1 MEMIKLSRR
10 WRRSRHPQNHPD
22 DKFSLP
28 TRDDFQPIDT
38 REQDELVRSFEER
51 HAQQNF
57 LWRGV
62 FSAFLLCFA
71 SFFVFSIIQQAS
83 SPWELRYHA
92 YFMDD
97 VESWLVISADW
108 VAVLA
113 CLMAVKGLLFHK
125 SKFHKQWIWYSC
137 YTGLLL
143 ALFWLYQML
152 RMPKFRWDIIW
163 LPFGPLSGAGI
174 CLYVDHLLA
183 ESLQEVR
190 KLRASMYSYKAT

>member
-57 LWRGV
+57 LWR
-62 FSAFLLCFA
+62 
-71 SFFVFSIIQQAS
+71 
-83 SPWELRYHA
+83 RYHA